1 MEFRDVF
8 AQALRK
14 LELAGRDE
22 KTCTS
27 KGPLLSELLGTFR
40 WEVIYRRTYSYHW
53 RALSDARLVLRRLY
67 GNEAKWEDFVAF
79 YNKMSMKRKLVPEDA
94 PYAFNKSELKTQA

>member
-14 LELAGRDE
+14 LELAGRNE
-22 KTCTS
+22 KTCKS
-27 KGPLLSELLGTFR
+27 KGPLLSDLLCTSR
-40 WEVIYRRTYSYHW
+40 WEVIYRCTHSYHW
-53 RALSDARLVLRRLY
+53 RALSDARLVLRQLH

-79 YNKMSMKRKLVPEDA
+79 YKKMSMKRKLLPEGA
-94 PYAFNKSELKTQA
+94 PYAFNKSELKAQA